1 MINLDLFEKVDRLLS
16 IKEGKEKKSLR
27 IDIFFLT
34 FKSI

>member
-16 IKEGKEKKSLR
+16 IRRRKKKSLR
-27 IDIFFLT
+27 INIFFLT